1 MPKQITT
8 LSVFLASPSDVNS
21 ERLIVKN
28 VIEELNQT
36 VLKFSN
42 LHFDLL
48 NWENSTYPS
57 FGEYPQDVINRQIG
71 DEYDIFIGILW
82 SRFGTPTD
90 KAESGTLEEF
100 ERAYYRIKNNQN
112 LEICLYFKTE
122 PVDPYKIDLIQ
133 FQKVKEFRENLPK
146 LGGYFWEFNND
157 TFEKSLRNHLIKISQ
172 AWTEKSRQ
180 ITQNS
185 EKSITI
191 INDKDDEGFYELLE
205 DMTSLFQLV
214 GNDLNNFNDL
224 TLSHNAT
231 INHYT
236 QKLDENPNDF
246 KIRKKIIDDSSEHM
260 REYSQKSKIIFNL
273 LQSNFENAI
282 NKFNKFLK
290 IYPEIHNKENA
301 EELKI
306 MLNALDLTISAIPTM
321 VKGTTKF
328 LDAVRQMPRM
338 TTNLNRSKKL
348 MILTLEPFLE
358 YIDGLEMK
366 FITLQKNGFNLLSSL
381 SS

>member
-146 LGGYFWEFNND
+146 LGG
-157 TFEKSLRNHLIKISQ
+157 
-172 AWTEKSRQ
+172 
-180 ITQNS
+180 
-185 EKSITI
+185 
-191 INDKDDEGFYELLE
+191 
-205 DMTSLFQLV
+205 V
-214 GNDLNNFNDL
+214 
-224 TLSHNAT
+224 
-231 INHYT
+231 
-236 QKLDENPNDF
+236 
-246 KIRKKIIDDSSEHM
+246 
-260 REYSQKSKIIFNL
+260 
-273 LQSNFENAI
+273 
-282 NKFNKFLK
+282 FLG
-290 IYPEIHNKENA
+290 I
-301 EELKI
+301 
-306 MLNALDLTISAIPTM
+306 
-321 VKGTTKF
+321 
-328 LDAVRQMPRM
+328 
-338 TTNLNRSKKL
+338 
-348 MILTLEPFLE
+348 
-358 YIDGLEMK
+358 
-366 FITLQKNGFNLLSSL
+366 
-381 SS
+381 

>member
-1 MPKQITT
+1 
-8 LSVFLASPSDVNS
+8 
-21 ERLIVKN
+21 
-28 VIEELNQT
+28 
-36 VLKFSN
+36 
-42 LHFDLL
+42 
-48 NWENSTYPS
+48 
-57 FGEYPQDVINRQIG
+57 
-71 DEYDIFIGILW
+71 
-82 SRFGTPTD
+82 
-90 KAESGTLEEF
+90 
-100 ERAYYRIKNNQN
+100 
-112 LEICLYFKTE
+112 
-122 PVDPYKIDLIQ
+122 
-133 FQKVKEFRENLPK
+133 
-146 LGGYFWEFNND
+146 
-157 TFEKSLRNHLIKISQ
+157 
-172 AWTEKSRQ
+172 
-180 ITQNS
+180 
-185 EKSITI
+185 
-191 INDKDDEGFYELLE
+191 
-205 DMTSLFQLV
+205 MTSLFQLV

-328 LDAVRQMPRM
+328 LDAVRQMPRI